1 MQIAAYSQQN
11 AQNVNILMGQE
22 VKASK
27 RATLE
32 DIVGYD
38 SNGYYVL
45 KFDKADLMLEYYDKQ
60 LNLKRS
66 ELLDM
71 RAGGKEKQYEFIVQ
85 LNNKL
90 YLFASLN
97 DQKGKKIACMPRP

>member
-1 MQIAAYSQQN
+1 
-11 AQNVNILMGQE
+11 
-22 VKASK
+22 
-27 RATLE
+27 
-32 DIVGYD
+32 
-38 SNGYYVL
+38 
-45 KFDKADLMLEYYDKQ
+45 
-60 LNLKRS
+60 
-66 ELLDM
+66 M